1 MALMQRGSQPVA
13 LVLMGLFLL
22 SVAACDDGSTG
33 QAAARYEEDGFS
45 IEVPAGWRNE
55 QRTGEGA
62 DRGVLFLS
70 PEPVVANRRG
80 LPNEIF
86 VFLPGRSYESIENYV
101 GDQYDFVEIVVSE
114 RREVELPGATEALRI
129 KTEGTTRSPEV
140 TIRQVFVIARRPD
153 GSVIDVVCRGAV
165 EDFQP
170 EVCESSLSSLRIAQ

>member
-1 MALMQRGSQPVA
+1 MALMQRGARPVA

-33 QAAARYEEDGFS
+33 QAAARYVEDGFS

-55 QRTGEGA
+55 QRTGEGP

-70 PEPVVANRRG
+70 PEPVVANRLG

-86 VFLPGRSYESIENYV
+86 VSLPGRSYESVSNYV
-101 GDQYDFVEIVVSE
+101 EDQYDFDGIVVSE

-129 KTEGTTRSPEV
+129 ETEGTTRSPEV
-140 TIRQVFVIARRPD
+140 TIRQVLLLL
-153 GSVIDVVCRGAV
+153 AV
-165 EDFQP
+165 RM
-170 EVCESSLSSLRIAQ
+170 VL